1 MWANS
6 CTWLSEARVLWLFPI
21 RYRSNKVERN
31 SWSWITGTLGHSQEA
46 WLYFSILQTFSAPFV
61 CMRHLAKCNPR
72 LPGVKKPLRNRK
84 RNKESLRPQGK
95 TNRHSSLVLPD
106 SFTPLHCAIRTFS
119 KQMGSRCVSS
129 QYGCSRCAE
138 AVMQMGKW
146 TTVYLNIHLGWA
158 GAVFLACYTY
168 LYLSV
173 CPSYHQLLRQSQL
186 AIETMDGLFCFLF
199 EKGTS
204 VSQTLKMLN

>member
-1 MWANS
+1 MPKATNFKNKYIFFLQRTTLTKKMIEVWVYTSVTWKNQSKPESVGMWRETMKELN
-6 CTWLSEARVLWLFPI
+6 P
-21 RYRSNKVERN
+21 
-31 SWSWITGTLGHSQEA
+31 SWDVSQKKN
-46 WLYFSILQTFSAPFV
+46 
-61 CMRHLAKCNPR
+61 LATHMVNTSR
-72 LPGVKKPLRNRK
+72 
-84 RNKESLRPQGK
+84 RP
-95 TNRHSSLVLPD
+95 
-106 SFTPLHCAIRTFS
+106 
-119 KQMGSRCVSS
+119 